1 MILSVIGMVD
11 VSAWLMSLGAW
22 KPVLTAVVMP
32 PLSPLLVLL
41 AGFWLL
47 WRARPAVSWPGRMVV
62 LAGFGALWLLSCQSV
77 AIWLDRALLPQYP
90 AVTPAQLQQQ
100 QVQAVVVLGGG
111 ITLDA
116 PEYAGPQL
124 NAMSMERL
132 RYGAMLAR
140 QLQVPLGYVG
150 GVGWGNADKPTA
162 GTLSAPRPALA
173 EAVIAEQVA
182 PHTYG
187 VPVTLADSQSRD
199 TRENGENM
207 ARLLRQRG
215 ITRVALVSHAWHLP
229 RSLQA
234 FAGKGLT
241 VIPAP
246 MGFTGPYERPLLDA
260 LPSGHG
266 LAASRRVLRE
276 WLGLQ
281 LS

>member
-1 MILSVIGMVD
+1 M
-11 VSAWLMSLGAW
+11 
-22 KPVLTAVVMP
+22 
-32 PLSPLLVLL
+32 
-41 AGFWLL
+41 
-47 WRARPAVSWPGRMVV
+47 
-62 LAGFGALWLLSCQSV
+62 
-77 AIWLDRALLPQYP
+77 
-90 AVTPAQLQQQ
+90 
-100 QVQAVVVLGGG
+100 
-111 ITLDA
+111 
-116 PEYAGPQL
+116 
-124 NAMSMERL
+124 
-132 RYGAMLAR
+132 
-140 QLQVPLGYVG
+140 
-150 GVGWGNADKPTA
+150 GWGNADKPTA

-215 ITRVALVSHAWHLP
+215 ITRIALVSHAWHLP

-281 LS
+281 FS